1 MAEVK
6 LENVTKRYGDKTVIE
21 DFSLSIRDG
30 ECFTL
35 LGPSACGK
43 TTVVRAICGFE
54 KLENGEISIGDKVV
68 FSKGK
73 KIFIPPEERNIGVL
87 FQDYAV
93 WPHMTVYENVHYPL
107 KKRKI
112 LTKTECHS
120 QTETAISNVK
130 LGVLSK
136 RLPYQLSGGQQQR
149 VALARA
155 LVSSDR
161 FICLDEPLSNLDA
174 NLREEMC
181 FEIKELQ
188 RETGVTVLYVTHD
201 QEAALAISDRMAVL
215 DKSGRIRQLGAP
227 EDIYKNPADS
237 FVFKFMGLSNFI
249 SLEAKGNELFIE
261 KDASGVI
268 GSGAAFPYPPPHD
281 IKANRLFAA
290 CRPRDIEL
298 THDGKLKG
306 KVSRVIF
313 LGSIY
318 EYRVLLGKDELRIQ
332 EDSYKVFQKGLF
344 KEGDICGIEFKNLR
358 YYEQVEVM

>member
-6 LENVTKRYGDKTVIE
+6 LENVTKRYGDKIVIE

-54 KLENGEISIGDKVV
+54 KLENGEISIGGKVV
-68 FSKGK
+68 FSKEK
-73 KIFIPPEERNIGVL
+73 NIFIPPEERNIGVL

-93 WPHMTVYENVHYPL
+93 WPHMTVYDNVHYPL

-112 LTKTECHS
+112 FTKTECHN
-120 QTETAISNVK
+120 QTEIAINNVK
-130 LGVLSK
+130 LDRLSK

-155 LVSSDR
+155 LVSSNQ
-161 FICLDEPLSNLDA
+161 FICLDEPLCNLDA
-174 NLREEMC
+174 NLREEMS

-188 RETGVTVLYVTHD
+188 KKTGITVLYVTHD
-201 QEAALAISDRMAVL
+201 QEVAFAVSDRMAVM
-215 DKSGRIRQLGAP
+215 DRSGRIRQIGAP
-227 EDIYKNPADS
+227 EDIRRNPKDS
-237 FVFKFMGLSNFI
+237 FVFKFLGLSNFV
-249 SLEAKGNELFIE
+249 SLMKDGNELFVE
-261 KDASGVI
+261 ED
-268 GSGAAFPYPPPHD
+268 GSGLSRGGVKFPYPFPDD
-281 IKANRLFAA
+281 IKADKLFAA

-306 KVSRVIF
+306 KVLRVIF

-344 KEGDICGIEFKNLR
+344 KEGHICGIEFKNLR